1 MTLLANA
8 VLVFH
13 TAFVI
18 FVVGGLIVI
27 WVGAWRGW
35 MWVRHFGFRVAHLCA
50 IGFVALEAV
59 IGMTCPLTVIED
71 QLRGAQVESGFVER
85 WLHRILYW
93 DLPAWTFT
101 LAYLVAA
108 AAVALTFLRFPP
120 RPRRVR

>member
-1 MTLLANA
+1 MTLRANA
-8 VLVFH
+8 VLVLH
-13 TAFVI
+13 TAFVL

-27 WVGAWRGW
+27 WFGAWRGW

-59 IGMTCPLTVIED
+59 IGMACPLTVIED

-101 LAYLVAA
+101 LAYLAFA

-120 RPRRVR
+120 RPRRVG

>member
-8 VLVFH
+8 VLLVH
-13 TAFVI
+13 AAFVM
-18 FVVGGLIVI
+18 FVVGGLIAI
-27 WVGAWRGW
+27 WIGVWRGW
-35 MWVRHFGFRVAHLCA
+35 IWVRHFGLRIAHLCA

-59 IGMTCPLTVIED
+59 IGMACPLTVIED
-71 QLRGAQVESGFVER
+71 QLRGAQSESGFLER

-93 DLPAWTFT
+93 DFPAWTFT
-101 LAYLVAA
+101 VAYLVFA